1 MGIRVFCP
9 NGHRLH
15 LKSFLAGKRGVC
27 PHCQAKFDIPSTSD
41 PAAEAAARHQRGQ
54 RAAGTQGA
62 QASPEPGDVE
72 LVVVRTAAAEPPPLP
87 QGGEPGPGVG
97 SAVPAERTAARTRP
111 GHRSHELSQGHAPSQ
126 RHEPQRHEPQGHEP
140 QGREHPQARELPQP
154 QGPRPAQTTARSQ
167 PDVGPA
173 HVLPLGGAGHDSASP
188 AAGDAS
194 LPPHVAIGV
203 PSTAGTPAASDSGV
217 TVAGRAAAQ
226 STATPLPA
234 NVPGPTVDPL
244 DLDPQAVWYIHVPTV
259 GQFGPANAAQVR
271 DWLSEGRFGPGALMW
286 RDGWS
291 AWKLAGDVLPAAAFR
306 YEAGVAG
313 PGIVPSVSAGEK
325 RGARRTGTAVRRD
338 RAAWV
343 LVLFA
348 LIALAIALLVLLF
361 TILSGAGTQEPSAA
375 HGPTPWVVAARMST
389 AARRRADGTVELL
402 NFSSGCRD

>member
-27 PHCQAKFDIPSTSD
+27 PHCQAKFDIPSASD

-54 RAAGTQGA
+54 RAAGTQEA

-87 QGGEPGPGVG
+87 NRGAPGSGVG
-97 SAVPAERTAARTRP
+97 SAAPDEPTAARTPAVHRP
-111 GHRSHELSQGHAPSQ
+111 Q
-126 RHEPQRHEPQGHEP
+126 EP
-140 QGREHPQARELPQP
+140 PQARELPP
-154 QGPRPAQTTARSQ
+154 PEAPRPAQTTARSE
-167 PDVGPA
+167 PDGGSA
-173 HVLPLGGAGHDSASP
+173 HVLPLRGAGPDSASP
-188 AAGDAS
+188 TADHAS
-194 LPPHVAIGV
+194 PPPHVAIGV
-203 PSTAGTPAASDSGV
+203 PSTAGTPAASDSGL
-217 TVAGRAAAQ
+217 TVAAGAASQ
-226 STATPLPA
+226 STAPPLPG
-234 NVPGPTVDPL
+234 NVPGPTIDPL
-244 DLDPQAVWYIHVPTV
+244 DLDPQAVWYVHVPTV
-259 GQFGPANAAQVR
+259 GQFGPANAVQVR

-313 PGIVPSVSAGEK
+313 PGIVPSVRAGEK

-361 TILSGAGTQEPSAA
+361 TILSGAGTQQPSVV
-375 HGPTPWVVAARMST
+375 HGPRPLGLVAAWF
-389 AARRRADGTVELL
+389 AAAPMRVAAPISVAAGPW
-402 NFSSGCRD
+402 NFSGKCGD